1 MKFKTAV
8 ILAFFA
14 STALFLACVDLG
26 GNANST
32 RPTNTSSITERPN
45 SPRTNVEELG
55 ILVKVPYK
63 TEDIVWKEDID
74 KKRILAVMRFSP
86 ADANKL
92 VAEGGVTGTPETS
105 IPVESWFPDELIAQ
119 GEMSGDAAL
128 KGVSYSAIAFVQ
140 EPYTV
145 GKITRI
151 EGTDYFILDVRQN
164 KS

>member
-1 MKFKTAV
+1 M
-8 ILAFFA
+8 
-14 STALFLACVDLG
+14 
-26 GNANST
+26 
-32 RPTNTSSITERPN
+32 
-45 SPRTNVEELG
+45 EELG